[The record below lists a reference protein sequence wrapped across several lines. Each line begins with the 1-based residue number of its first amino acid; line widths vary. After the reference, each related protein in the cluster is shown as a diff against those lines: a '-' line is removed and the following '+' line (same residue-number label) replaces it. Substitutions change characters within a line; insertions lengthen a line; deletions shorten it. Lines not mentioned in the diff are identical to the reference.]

1 MNIINEIT
9 SKITDEYSYCYKNR
23 IIEKD
28 RIGFSLNDDRIGRT
42 VSVLLE
48 YKNGEYIANGY
59 ETSQI
64 PSLSNNRI
72 RSETKKIKSSD
83 EFWKWYSNFYND
95 LH

>member
-28 RIGFSLNDDRIGRT
+28 RIGRI
-42 VSVLLE
+42 VSVLVK

-72 RSETKKIKSSD
+72 RSETKKIRSSD

>member
-48 YKNGEYIANGY
+48 YKNGEYIANCY

-72 RSETKKIKSSD
+72 RSETKKIRSSD
-83 EFWKWYSNFYND
+83 EFWRWYSNFYND

>member
-28 RIGFSLNDDRIGRT
+28 RIGRI
-42 VSVLLE
+42 VSVLVK
-48 YKNGEYIANGY
+48 YKNGEYITNGY

-72 RSETKKIKSSD
+72 RSETKKIRSSD